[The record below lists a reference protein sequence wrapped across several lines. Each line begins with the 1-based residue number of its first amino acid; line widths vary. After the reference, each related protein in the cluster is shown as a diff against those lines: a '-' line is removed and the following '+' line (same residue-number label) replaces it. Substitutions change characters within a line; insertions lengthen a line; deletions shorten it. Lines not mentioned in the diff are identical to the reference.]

1 MDIDIDIDISE
12 HLGSEDGDAVRVKR
26 KNCRWVTVRLCK
38 GGHALPRKRKIEKVL
53 KCTRR
58 LLSHQCWDRTAAISW
73 KDSVSTQKLLES
85 DYWI

>member
-1 MDIDIDIDISE
+1 MDTDIDIDISE

-26 KNCRWVTVRLCK
+26 KNSRWVTVRLCK

-53 KCTRR
+53 RYTRR

-73 KDSVSTQKLLES
+73 KNRVSPQKLLES